1 MEWRRKEDAEE
12 LEIGEKL
19 KRDFKI
25 ESRTGEKDRKREKL
39 VQHLERNL
47 LKEKA
52 GKSWGVKIC
61 KLEKDKQV

>member
-52 GKSWGVKIC
+52 LSAKI
-61 KLEKDKQV
+61 